1 MTESVGTL
9 LTRVEI
15 ARRRLGVLSVVGAPR
30 SAASACDLGRAVSL
44 DVAALLGDLGTDSPA
59 AHAAARAAGERFDSH
74 VLAATLLEA
83 SDASTASV
91 FELIGRG
98 LIRLTADVERLA
110 RTRRLPA

>member
-9 LTRVEI
+9 LTRIEL
-15 ARRRLGVLSVVGAPR
+15 ARRRLGTLAVGTQG
-30 SAASACDLGRAVSL
+30 SADAACELGRVVSQ
-44 DVAALLGDLGTDSPA
+44 DIAELLGDLGTDSPA

-91 FELIGRG
+91 FELVGRG